1 MTDGEKAATER
12 MLKESWATLRAL
24 VEPMTAAQW
33 GFRPEAGAWSA
44 AECCEHLLLAE
55 TGMMR
60 ALPKL
65 GPAAAEQVAGK
76 LEKILEYVPERRGK
90 VPAPERVTPKGTIET
105 AVEFV
110 SAFERMRGR
119 SIAWLNDPEGDPQA
133 HAMEHLF
140 FGMLDGH
147 QWLVLTAAHTERH
160 RKQIE
165 EIKAHSSWPRD

>member
-1 MTDGEKAATER
+1 MMDGQKATTER
-12 MLKESWATLRAL
+12 MLQESWAALRAL

-33 GFRPEAGAWSA
+33 SFRPEAGAWSA

-55 TGMMR
+55 MGMMR
-60 ALPKL
+60 TLPKL

-90 VPAPERVTPKGTIET
+90 VQAPERVMPKGTI
-105 AVEFV
+105 AAAAEFV
-110 SAFERMRGR
+110 SALERMRTR
-119 SIAWLNDPEGDPQA
+119 TIAWLNEADPGPQS
-133 HAMEHLF
+133 HAMEHMF

-165 EIKAHSSWPRD
+165 EITAHPSWPRD